1 MSRSLGN
8 IIITEKYIIAATA
21 QYNNCKYISDPNC
34 FNPQTPI
41 TITME
46 ATNDGKTF
54 FTIAINDI
62 PIKPYSIIT
71 FIKINVN
78 LTNARIS
85 QRKSKPQPT
94 ANRTVGIK
102 NTM

>member
-8 IIITEKYIIAATA
+8 VIITEKYIIAATA
-21 QYNNCKYISDPNC
+21 QYDNCPDIPDPNRLKA
-34 FNPQTPI
+34 PTPI

-62 PIKPYSIIT
+62 PVKPYSIIT

-85 QRKSKPQPT
+85 QRKSKP
-94 ANRTVGIK
+94 
-102 NTM
+102 

>member
-8 IIITEKYIIAATA
+8 VIITEKYIIAATA
-21 QYNNCKYISDPNC
+21 QYDNCKYIPDPNRLKA
-34 FNPQTPI
+34 PTPI

-62 PIKPYSIIT
+62 PVKPYSIIT

-85 QRKSKPQPT
+85 QRKSKP
-94 ANRTVGIK
+94 
-102 NTM
+102 

>member
-8 IIITEKYIIAATA
+8 VIITEKYIIAATA
-21 QYNNCKYISDPNC
+21 QYDNCKYIPDHNRLKAP
-34 FNPQTPI
+34 TPI

-62 PIKPYSIIT
+62 PVKPYSIIT

-85 QRKSKPQPT
+85 QRKSKP
-94 ANRTVGIK
+94 
-102 NTM
+102 